1 MDRLRSIL
9 AIVDPNAKSH
19 PCVTKAAVL
28 ARGFHARV
36 TLLIC
41 DSERALSASNFFDAE
56 TCDLFRSRLIMP
68 HRGLLETLAEP
79 LRASGLTVDTDV
91 ILQAP
96 LHAAL
101 LHKIQRLKPD
111 LIVKDTHFHSA
122 IRRALLTHTDWH
134 LIRDSPSPLLLVK
147 AREWPERG
155 VRLAAAVDPGHP
167 DDKPWTLDHE
177 IIGAMEYLSTGLS
190 AECSVVNCF
199 SAMEEVVDQ
208 TAGGSPEFAAVGVAG
223 IETARTRQREALR
236 TLVTGHAVSAD
247 SVHLVNGAPVDAL
260 PRFVQEQHT
269 DVLLMGAIARG
280 NLFNLVVGSSAERV
294 LDRLECDVLV
304 LKPESLSARLWTA

>member
-9 AIVDPNAKSH
+9 AIVDPSARTHAS
-19 PCVTKAAVL
+19 VAKAATL

-41 DSERALSASNFFDAE
+41 DSERAVSASNFFDAE

-79 LRASGLTVDTDV
+79 LRASGLTVDTEV
-91 ILQAP
+91 ILQTP
-96 LHAAL
+96 LHAGL
-101 LHKIQRLKPD
+101 LRKIQQLKPD
-111 LIVKDTHFHSA
+111 LVVKDTHFHSA

-134 LIRDSPSPLLLVK
+134 LIRDSPAPLLLVK
-147 AREWPERG
+147 AREWPAQG

-167 DDKPWTLDHE
+167 DDKPWSLDHE
-177 IIGAMEYLSTGLS
+177 IIGAMEYLSTGL
-190 AECSVVNCF
+190 AADCSVVNCF
-199 SAMEEVVDQ
+199 CALEDFVEQ
-208 TAGGSPEFAAVGVAG
+208 TAGGTPEFAVVGVAG
-223 IETARTRQREALR
+223 IQAARKLQREALR
-236 TLVTGHAVSAD
+236 QLVTGHSIPAD
-247 SVHLVNGAPVDAL
+247 GVHLIDGAPVDAL
-260 PRFVQEQHT
+260 PSFVHEQHT

-280 NLFNLVVGSSAERV
+280 SLFNLVVGSSAERV

-304 LKPESLSARLWTA
+304 LKPASLSATLWMP